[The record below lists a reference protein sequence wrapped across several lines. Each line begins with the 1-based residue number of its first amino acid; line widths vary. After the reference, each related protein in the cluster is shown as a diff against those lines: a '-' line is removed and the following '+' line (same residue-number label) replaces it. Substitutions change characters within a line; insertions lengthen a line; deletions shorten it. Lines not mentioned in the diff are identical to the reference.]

1 MYAITNDNVKMV
13 ILLVD
18 NGADVNLCNKSG
30 ETSLNIAKIYGRQT
44 IESYL
49 IQKGAKYNKYNKHDF
64 IEK

>member
-30 ETSLNIAKIYGRQT
+30 ETSLNIAKYMVDKQ
-44 IESYL
+44 
-49 IQKGAKYNKYNKHDF
+49 
-64 IEK
+64 